1 MSDAASAA
9 APCPV
14 VRARSILQKVR
25 AGGNEWF
32 GIDYNMNLYRG
43 CCHGCIYCD
52 SRSECYRI
60 DDFDRVRRQG
70 ERHPPAAAG
79 AGGQA
84 ADRGG
89 EPGGHGR
96 LLQPLFCAIL

>member
-32 GIDYNMNLYRG
+32 ELPLLPVQTSKSLWNRNL
-43 CCHGCIYCD
+43 
-52 SRSECYRI
+52 
-60 DDFDRVRRQG
+60 
-70 ERHPPAAAG
+70 
-79 AGGQA
+79 
-84 ADRGG
+84 
-89 EPGGHGR
+89 
-96 LLQPLFCAIL
+96 